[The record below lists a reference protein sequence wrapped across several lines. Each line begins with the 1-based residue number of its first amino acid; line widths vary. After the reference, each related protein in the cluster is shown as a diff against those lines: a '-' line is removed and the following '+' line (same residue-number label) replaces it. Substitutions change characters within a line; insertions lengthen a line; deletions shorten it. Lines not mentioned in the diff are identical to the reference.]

1 MQGIYFCRELGGRIT
16 YSANGET
23 KLKNPDSP
31 FKRDGCVELVGY
43 KCGTVP
49 VDTAEPGC
57 LSLDSASA
65 AASGAHWAT
74 GTLDKQARAASD
86 SRTLS
91 RTSKDIKMERERLRQ
106 ERLGLGSRSWLTDG
120 PQPLH
125 PATSQSSLARL
136 AGERARL
143 LEEAQQMMSPSLSS
157 NLSSNLSSAPSVGR
171 PPVLASGHPAAFPRP
186 GSGSQLISVS
196 PGVLA
201 GQGGGSDSNNS
212 ETSDSDRRE
221 RVERIIPI
229 TISPGH
235 SSVPPQQQ
243 QQQQPSVRI
252 IPVMV
257 ETDTDSSNTES
268 GGDTPGSS
276 GSSPASEADT
286 VVTLG
291 PLPTL
296 PSLLAEMKLST
307 ATAESGPRPR
317 PPTFHHPS
325 FANHFGLASRLRDSE
340 HKSLFSS
347 AGIRDSFPG
356 FPNFGNFPSFTPLL
370 AGDHRAFP
378 EHRNH
383 FRDKSKAAA
392 IHKQRLAKSK
402 SSVDYP
408 SSDKQPESFR

>member
-157 NLSSNLSSAPSVGR
+157 NLCPSLCSNP
-171 PPVLASGHPAAFPRP
+171 
-186 GSGSQLISVS
+186 
-196 PGVLA
+196 
-201 GQGGGSDSNNS
+201 
-212 ETSDSDRRE
+212 DSD
-221 RVERIIPI
+221 
-229 TISPGH
+229 
-235 SSVPPQQQ
+235 
-243 QQQQPSVRI
+243 
-252 IPVMV
+252 
-257 ETDTDSSNTES
+257 
-268 GGDTPGSS
+268 
-276 GSSPASEADT
+276 
-286 VVTLG
+286 
-291 PLPTL
+291 
-296 PSLLAEMKLST
+296 
-307 ATAESGPRPR
+307 
-317 PPTFHHPS
+317 
-325 FANHFGLASRLRDSE
+325 
-340 HKSLFSS
+340 
-347 AGIRDSFPG
+347 
-356 FPNFGNFPSFTPLL
+356 
-370 AGDHRAFP
+370 P
-378 EHRNH
+378 E
-383 FRDKSKAAA
+383 
-392 IHKQRLAKSK
+392 
-402 SSVDYP
+402 
-408 SSDKQPESFR
+408 

>member
-1 MQGIYFCRELGGRIT
+1 
-16 YSANGET
+16 
-23 KLKNPDSP
+23 
-31 FKRDGCVELVGY
+31 
-43 KCGTVP
+43 
-49 VDTAEPGC
+49 
-57 LSLDSASA
+57 
-65 AASGAHWAT
+65 
-74 GTLDKQARAASD
+74 
-86 SRTLS
+86 
-91 RTSKDIKMERERLRQ
+91 
-106 ERLGLGSRSWLTDG
+106 
-120 PQPLH
+120 
-125 PATSQSSLARL
+125 
-136 AGERARL
+136 
-143 LEEAQQMMSPSLSS
+143 MSPSLSS
-157 NLSSNLSSAPSVGR
+157 SLSSNLSSAPSVGR
-171 PPVLASGHPAAFPRP
+171 PPVLGSGHPAAFPRP

-196 PGVLA
+196 PGVRA

-235 SSVPPQQQ
+235 SSVPPQQ

-383 FRDKSKAAA
+383 FRDHRAF
-392 IHKQRLAKSK
+392 
-402 SSVDYP
+402 
-408 SSDKQPESFR
+408 PEHRNH